1 MEHADLIVIGAG
13 QSGLATAAL
22 APRHGFARTL
32 VLEADEA
39 PGGAWPR
46 YYDSLTLF
54 SPARYSS
61 LPGMRFP
68 GDGDRYPTRD
78 EVVDYLRD
86 YARRLTAEIHTSTTV
101 SSVTR
106 QDGAWSVRAE
116 DGREFTARAVIAAT
130 GDYGTPYLPD
140 LPGRA
145 EFAGRV
151 LHAAA
156 YRSPDVFAGQRLVVV
171 GGGNSA
177 IQIAAELG
185 GVADTTLATRR
196 PIGWLAQR
204 PLGRDLH
211 WWFRYTGLDIAP
223 IRRLL
228 QKAPVSV
235 LDDGRYRTALH
246 EHGVDQ
252 REMFT
257 RFTSDGVVWGDGSK
271 EAVDAVILATGY
283 RPAFPYLTGSGA
295 LDADGRPRQRGGIA
309 IVPGLGFVGMEFQ
322 RSFSSKTL
330 RGAGRDAG
338 RVLSR
343 LRRQAA

>member
-1 MEHADLIVIGAG
+1 MRRRAG
-13 QSGLATAAL
+13 RGRAT
-22 APRHGFARTL
+22 
-32 VLEADEA
+32 
-39 PGGAWPR
+39 
-46 YYDSLTLF
+46 
-54 SPARYSS
+54 
-61 LPGMRFP
+61 
-68 GDGDRYPTRD
+68 
-78 EVVDYLRD
+78 
-86 YARRLTAEIHTSTTV
+86 
-101 SSVTR
+101 
-106 QDGAWSVRAE
+106 
-116 DGREFTARAVIAAT
+116 AT

-151 LHAAA
+151 LHAA
-156 YRSPDVFAGQRLVVV
+156 
-171 GGGNSA
+171 
-177 IQIAAELG
+177 ELG
-185 GVADTTLATRR
+185 AVADTTLATRR

-223 IRRLL
+223 IRHLL

-271 EAVDAVILATGY
+271 EAVDAVVLATGY

-295 LDADGRPRQRGGIA
+295 LHADGRPLQRGGIA
-309 IVPGLGFVGMEFQ
+309 AVPGLGFVGLEFQ

-330 RGAGRDAG
+330 RGVGRDAG
-338 RVLSR
+338 HVLSR
-343 LRRQAA
+343 LHRQAA